1 MKSKISN
8 GFQIVQDLIKLR
20 WVPEIL
26 KSIQIGNQHY
36 SEILRS
42 IPYMSHT
49 ELNRKLN
56 VLIEKNVIEKTVE
69 DKTISYSL
77 LSFGKDLV
85 HIFGHLEDLEDKYF
99 QAFRV

>member
-1 MKSKISN
+1 MKNKISN

-26 KSIQIGNQHY
+26 KSIHLGNQRY
-36 SEILRS
+36 SDILRS

-49 ELNRKLN
+49 ELNRKLSI
-56 VLIEKNVIEKTVE
+56 LIERNVI
-69 DKTISYSL
+69 DKVVDEENTYYSL

-85 HIFGHLEDLEDKYF
+85 NIFYHLEDLEEKYF
-99 QAFRV
+99 QHS

>member
-1 MKSKISN
+1 MKNKISN

-26 KSIQIGNQHY
+26 KSIHLGNQRY
-36 SEILRS
+36 SDILRS

-49 ELNRKLN
+49 ELNRKLSI
-56 VLIEKNVIEKTVE
+56 LIERNVIDKVVE
-69 DKTISYSL
+69 EENTYYSL

-85 HIFGHLEDLEDKYF
+85 HIFYHLEDLEEKYF
-99 QAFRV
+99 QHS